1 MKRSFIAAS
10 AYLLLGLLAGLY
22 YRELTVSHNF
32 GEQQDTQLSVLHTH
46 FLVLGFITFL
56 IVIVLDKLFAIS
68 QHSMFNVFFGAYNAG
83 LVISSAV
90 MAIHGTFTVL
100 GVEHLKALSGIA
112 GLGHILLALG
122 LTSLLWALGAAIWK
136 PETRRRNS

>member
-1 MKRSFIAAS
+1 MKKSFIAAS
-10 AYLLLGLLAGLY
+10 AYLLFGLLAGVY

-32 GEQQDTQLSVLHTH
+32 DEHQDTQLSVLHTH
-46 FLVLGFITFL
+46 FLVLGFLTFL
-56 IVIVLDKLFAIS
+56 IVILLDMQFAIS
-68 QHSMFNVFFGAYNAG
+68 DHSMFNVFFGAYNAG

-100 GVEHLKALSGIA
+100 GIAHLKALSGIA

-122 LTSLLWALGAAIWK
+122 LVSLLWALGSAIWK
-136 PETRRRNS
+136 PAGEQRNS